1 MKLNKTV
8 LGLTMALIVSPSWGH
23 GEHGTNT
30 VWRSGNG
37 TAVLSGNGECVLAKD
52 FASLDGH
59 SCHAVKV
66 EEVAVIEAPI
76 DELPVAE
83 APVIT
88 IVEKVEPAAAEIVYA
103 VETHHNII
111 HFDSD
116 SSALTMQAKLTLKE
130 MIEASRNAWQI
141 LAVQVIGHADTSGE
155 TEYNMVLSEQRV
167 ATVANYI
174 AARGLRSTSNFAQG
188 EALPVIEN
196 GEENKAASRRAEL
209 KIKVQVKV
217 MN

>member
-8 LGLTMALIVSPSWGH
+8 LGLTMALIVSPSWCH

-37 TAVLSGNGECVLAKD
+37 TAVLSVNGECVLAKD

-103 VETHHNII
+103 VETHHNIV

>member
-8 LGLTMALIVSPSWGH
+8 LGLIMALIASPSWGH

-103 VETHHNII
+103 VETHHNIV

-116 SSALTMQAKLTLKE
+116 SSVLTMQAKLTLKE

-155 TEYNMVLSEQRV
+155 TEYNMLLSEQRV

>member
-37 TAVLSGNGECVLAKD
+37 TAVLSGNGEFVLAKD

-103 VETHHNII
+103 VETHHNIV

>member
-59 SCHAVKV
+59 SCHAVEV

-103 VETHHNII
+103 VETHHNIV

>member
-103 VETHHNII
+103 VETHHNIV

-155 TEYNMVLSEQRV
+155 TEYNMLVSEQRV

>member
-83 APVIT
+83 AQVIT

-103 VETHHNII
+103 VETHHNIV

-155 TEYNMVLSEQRV
+155 TEYNMLLSEQRV

>member
-103 VETHHNII
+103 VETHHNIV

-116 SSALTMQAKLTLKE
+116 SSALTMQARLTLKE

>member
-76 DELPVAE
+76 DELPLAE

-103 VETHHNII
+103 VETHHNIV

-155 TEYNMVLSEQRV
+155 TEYNMLLSEQRV

-196 GEENKAASRRAEL
+196 GEENKAASRRAGL

>member
-1 MKLNKTV
+1 M
-8 LGLTMALIVSPSWGH
+8 SPSWGH
-23 GEHGTNT
+23 GEHETNM

-66 EEVAVIEAPI
+66 EEVTVIESPI

-103 VETHHNII
+103 VETHHNIV

>member
-103 VETHHNII
+103 VETHHNIV

-155 TEYNMVLSEQRV
+155 PDYNIVLSEQRV

>member
-37 TAVLSGNGECVLAKD
+37 TAVLCGNGECVLAKD

-103 VETHHNII
+103 VETHHNIV

>member
-103 VETHHNII
+103 VETHHNIV

-130 MIEASRNAWQI
+130 MIEATRNAWQI

>member
-103 VETHHNII
+103 VETHHNIV

-196 GEENKAASRRAEL
+196 GEENKAASRRAGL

>member
-66 EEVAVIEAPI
+66 EEVAVIEALI

-103 VETHHNII
+103 VETHHNIV

>member
-66 EEVAVIEAPI
+66 KEVAVIEAPI

-103 VETHHNII
+103 VETHHNIV

>member
-155 TEYNMVLSEQRV
+155 TEYNMLLSEQRV

>member
-66 EEVAVIEAPI
+66 EEVAVIEAPT

>member
-103 VETHHNII
+103 VETHHNIV

-130 MIEASRNAWQI
+130 MIEDSRNAWQI